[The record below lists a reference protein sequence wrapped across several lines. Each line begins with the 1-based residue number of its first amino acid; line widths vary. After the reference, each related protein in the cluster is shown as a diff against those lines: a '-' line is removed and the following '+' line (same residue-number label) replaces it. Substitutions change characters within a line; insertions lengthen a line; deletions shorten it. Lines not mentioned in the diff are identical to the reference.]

1 MSAAREAKARR
12 GRRRTI
18 AGGRLV
24 DVCVQRSYKE
34 AEA

>member
-12 GRRRTI
+12 ARTM
-18 AGGRLV
+18 AGGRPV
-24 DVCVQRSYKE
+24 DVCILGSYKE

>member
-18 AGGRLV
+18 AGRRLA
-24 DVCVQRSYKE
+24 DVSLLRSYKE

>member
-12 GRRRTI
+12 ACRRAIAQGRPP
-18 AGGRLV
+18 G
-24 DVCVQRSYKE
+24 VCQSRCAAE